1 MQFFKSI
8 LLLCAFSVSVS
19 ANQKNKYDVS
29 SFQDAANKAVEKAKE
44 NGWLKDIDKPT
55 IQENDIAL
63 AKSIAD
69 QAVVISSDTM
79 KRALPQQENKIDLLE
94 GTDGAIFVSFSMP
107 RRALI
112 DAFKVAKEHNLTILF
127 RGLEKGATHISST
140 MKLIQKL
147 SAISNVEP
155 NVGINPLRF
164 KEFNVTGV
172 PTIVIRNG
180 NKHLIAQGTL
190 NAQYAKEQFDQKQG
204 DFKFE
209 PLGQLFNID
218 EPDIIEQMK
227 AVAGKIDWAEKQRLA
242 KERFWKKYKTYP
254 LPTSDE
260 SKQWLIDTTVRVT
273 QDIKNGRGEI
283 LARAGDITNPLKQYP
298 MHLTIFVIDP
308 YVKSQVDWVK
318 EELKS
323 ISGQFQIHLTHM
335 DKDKGWDDL
344 SKFRNEFGAPVFILP
359 KQVIEKFKVEATPSK
374 IETQSNG
381 YLLVRQFDWSE
392 K

>member
-1 MQFFKSI
+1 
-8 LLLCAFSVSVS
+8 
-19 ANQKNKYDVS
+19 
-29 SFQDAANKAVEKAKE
+29 
-44 NGWLKDIDKPT
+44 
-55 IQENDIAL
+55 
-63 AKSIAD
+63 
-69 QAVVISSDTM
+69 
-79 KRALPQQENKIDLLE
+79 
-94 GTDGAIFVSFSMP
+94 
-107 RRALI
+107 
-112 DAFKVAKEHNLTILF
+112 
-127 RGLEKGATHISST
+127 

-260 SKQWLIDTTVRVT
+260 S
-273 QDIKNGRGEI
+273 
-283 LARAGDITNPLKQYP
+283 
-298 MHLTIFVIDP
+298 
-308 YVKSQVDWVK
+308 S
-318 EELKS
+318 
-323 ISGQFQIHLTHM
+323 SG
-335 DKDKGWDDL
+335 
-344 SKFRNEFGAPVFILP
+344 
-359 KQVIEKFKVEATPSK
+359 
-374 IETQSNG
+374 
-381 YLLVRQFDWSE
+381 
-392 K
+392 